1 MVRVKDPKASL
12 DFYCNV
18 LGFKL
23 LMYKELPQWKF
34 NVYFVAPV
42 DASTIPEEEE
52 KRWAMCMNTPGCL
65 ELTWNYG
72 SETEEGLVYNTG
84 NADATGTCESNC
96 MLRSIWTRS
105 PPICNF
111 HFQAFCC
118 WSQLS
123 RQLFNTITLLQCR

>member
-72 SETEEGLVYNTG
+72 SETEEGLVYNTMQMPQ
-84 NADATGTCESNC
+84 AHQMAKRSRVDSDISESLFPMFTVRVIDLRKWVSNSTRVQ
-96 MLRSIWTRS
+96 MLVE
-105 PPICNF
+105 
-111 HFQAFCC
+111 
-118 WSQLS
+118 
-123 RQLFNTITLLQCR
+123 